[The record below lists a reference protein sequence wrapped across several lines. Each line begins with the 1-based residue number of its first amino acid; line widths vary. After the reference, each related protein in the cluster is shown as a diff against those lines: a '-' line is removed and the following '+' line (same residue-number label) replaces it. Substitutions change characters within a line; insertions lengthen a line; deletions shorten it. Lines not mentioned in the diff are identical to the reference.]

1 MAVTRYY
8 VDAAGRYLGGF
19 EGAEP
24 PAGSVE
30 IDAPP
35 QHGSQVR
42 DMTTGQWS
50 AYTPPQIWT
59 SLEFIERFTDAEQVA
74 IVTAA
79 QSSAA
84 LRLWYDKAMA
94 ATQIVS
100 TDPRLVAGM
109 QMLVDVGL
117 LTAQRKTEILEGA

>member
-30 IDAPP
+30 ISAPP

-42 DMTTGQWS
+42 NMQTGEWS
-50 AYTPPQIWT
+50 SYVAPQIWT

-79 QSSAA
+79 QSSVA

-94 ATQIVS
+94 ATQIIS
-100 TDPRLVAGM
+100 TDPRLTAGM
-109 QMLVDVGL
+109 QTLVDVGL
-117 LTAQRKTEILEGA
+117 ITAQRKAEILGSA

>member
-8 VDAAGRYLGGF
+8 VDPQGRYLGGF
-19 EGAEP
+19 EGAVP
-24 PAGSVE
+24 PNGSVE

-35 QHGSQVR
+35 QHGSQIR
-42 DMTTGQWS
+42 NMQTGEWS
-50 AYTPPQIWT
+50 AYVVPILWT
-59 SLEFIERFTDAEQVA
+59 SLEFIEQFTEAEQVA

-94 ATQIVS
+94 AAQIVS
-100 TDPRLVAGM
+100 TDPRLVSGMDALVNAG
-109 QMLVDVGL
+109 LI
-117 LTAQRKTEILEGA
+117 TTQRKTEILGGS